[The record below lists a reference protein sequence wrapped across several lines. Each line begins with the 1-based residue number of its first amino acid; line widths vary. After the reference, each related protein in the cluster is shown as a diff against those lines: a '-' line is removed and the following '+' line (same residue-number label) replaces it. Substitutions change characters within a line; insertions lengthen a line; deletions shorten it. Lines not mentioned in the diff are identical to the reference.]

1 MTAVLLLDA
10 TPIELGALSV
20 LGVLPGALVA
30 WWAGAWIDRR
40 SRQTVMVAADWA
52 RAMLIATV
60 PIAAIMG
67 HLTLYHL
74 AGIAAMVCMATVM
87 FEIADHAL
95 LPAIVGRDHLIDANS
110 RRETVDAMAEIT
122 GPPLGGLL
130 VQWLTAPIALVVDA
144 FSFVAS
150 ALLIGRIRGSDDVVL
165 PAATTNGRPPSL
177 IAEARQ
183 GLAVVWESPLLRS
196 LLMSTTLLTFSTS
209 FLASLYT
216 LFALKTLGLT
226 PGVLGLVIGCG
237 GIGALGGAAL
247 APRLVLRFGADRV
260 IIVSLLS
267 GAAAQIFIP
276 LAPAEP
282 LLAAL
287 FLTLSQLIGDG
298 LLTVYAVTEISL
310 RQRAVADR
318 MLGRAAAVWKMSI
331 SLASPAGMIVAALL
345 AEHAGLRVAL
355 FGLVAGALM
364 AAVPLIAM
372 PRARR
377 L

>member
-1 MTAVLLLDA
+1 
-10 TPIELGALSV
+10 
-20 LGVLPGALVA
+20 
-30 WWAGAWIDRR
+30 
-40 SRQTVMVAADWA
+40 
-52 RAMLIATV
+52 
-60 PIAAIMG
+60 
-67 HLTLYHL
+67 
-74 AGIAAMVCMATVM
+74 
-87 FEIADHAL
+87 
-95 LPAIVGRDHLIDANS
+95 
-110 RRETVDAMAEIT
+110 MAEIT

-130 VQWLTAPIALVVDA
+130 VQWLSAPIALVVDA

-150 ALLIGRIRGSDDVVL
+150 ALLIGRIRGSDDAVL
-165 PAATTNGRPPSL
+165 PAATTDGRPPSL

-183 GLAVVWESPLLRS
+183 GLAVVWASPLLRA

-216 LFALKTLGLT
+216 LFALKTLGLS

-237 GIGALGGAAL
+237 GIGALGGAAM
-247 APRLVLRFGADRV
+247 APRLVRRFGAERV

-267 GAAAQIFIP
+267 GAAAQMFIP

-282 LLAAL
+282 RLAAL

-310 RQRAVADR
+310 RQQAVADR

-331 SLASPAGMIVAALL
+331 SLASPAGMIAGSLL
-345 AEHAGLRVAL
+345 AQYAGLRVAL